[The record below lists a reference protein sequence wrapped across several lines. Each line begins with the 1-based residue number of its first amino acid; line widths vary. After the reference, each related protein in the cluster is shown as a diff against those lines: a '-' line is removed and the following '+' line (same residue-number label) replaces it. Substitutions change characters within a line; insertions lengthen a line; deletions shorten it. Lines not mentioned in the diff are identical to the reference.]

1 MVVNLLK
8 NIFLNKK
15 LYLLLCFVFCSF
27 KQADHS
33 KISNKIY
40 RSYNKEL
47 CKKEKLYLVG
57 KGGSMIDGAVHK
69 VNASYVSYE
78 KVDIDAAR
86 RLFVTIAEG
95 YISRYNQNEQIRPYL
110 CSYPFAIDNFGL
122 SLAFEEKL
130 GPSSQHVGDG
140 YVAFVFNLP
149 QENRLYYRLYNHE
162 TGKFVSLHDES
173 YDTAREIV
181 LAEK

>member
-1 MVVNLLK
+1 LLE

-27 KQADHS
+27 KQVDHS
-33 KISNKIY
+33 KLSNKIY
-40 RSYNKEL
+40 SSYNKEL

-57 KGGSMIDGAVHK
+57 KGGSMINGTVNK
-69 VNASYVSYE
+69 VNAAYISHE

-110 CSYPFAIDNFGL
+110 CTYPFTIDNFKVRI
-122 SLAFEEKL
+122 AFEDKP
-130 GPSSQHVGDG
+130 GPYSQRVGGG
-140 YVAFVFNLP
+140 YVAFIFNIP
-149 QENRLYYRLYNHE
+149 GKNRLYYDLYNHE

-181 LAEK
+181 LAEKLPGN